1 MILPGAALGLLGGGQ
16 LGRMFAM
23 AARTMGY
30 RVLVLDPDPESPA
43 GSLADRHIP
52 AAYDDPKALEVLAQ
66 SCAVVTTEFENVPAA
81 ALTRLQSSVPVR
93 PRPEAVAIAQNRI
106 DEKSFVRDHGLH
118 TAPFRPIRR
127 AEDLEPAFAA
137 IGAPALLKTSRLGY
151 DGKGQATVDSLAEL
165 AAAFQAF
172 KSVEC
177 ILEERL
183 TLERE
188 ISVVLA
194 RGVDGAV
201 AAFPVGE
208 NVHARGILDTTT
220 APARVSPTLAKEAHA
235 VAAALAGALDYVGVL
250 GVEFFVAAGG
260 RLLINEIAPRPHN
273 SGHYTLD
280 GCVTSQ
286 FEQQVRAVTGLPLGA
301 VDLRSPIAMVNLLGD
316 LWQAGE
322 PNWAAALQNPRVKLH
337 LYGKKEPRPGRKMGH
352 LNALADSPEAALRA
366 AVEARARL
374 QR

>member
-1 MILPGAALGLLGGGQ
+1 MILPGAAIGLLGGGQ
-16 LGRMFAM
+16 LGRMFTM

-43 GSLADRHIP
+43 GGVADRHIH
-52 AAYDDPKALEVLAQ
+52 AAYEDPKALEVLAQ

-81 ALTRLQSSVPVR
+81 ALARLEKSLLVR
-93 PRPEAVAIAQNRI
+93 PRPGAVAVAQNRI

-118 TAPFRPIRR
+118 TAKFYPIRR
-127 AEDLEPAFAA
+127 SQDLEPAFAE

-151 DGKGQATVDSLAEL
+151 DGKGQATVDSLPEL
-165 AAAFQAF
+165 VAAFQVF

-194 RGVDGAV
+194 RGVDGAT
-201 AAFPVGE
+201 AAFPAGE
-208 NVHARGILDTTT
+208 NVHAQGILDTTT
-220 APARVSPTLAKEAHA
+220 VPARVSPALAKEAHS
-235 VAAALAGALDYVGVL
+235 VATALAKALDYVGVL
-250 GVEFFVAAGG
+250 GIEFFVAAGG

-280 GCVTSQ
+280 GCITSQ

-301 VDLRSPIAMVNLLGD
+301 VDLKSPIAMANLLGD
-316 LWQAGE
+316 LWQGGE
-322 PNWAAALQNPRVKLH
+322 PHWAAALQNPRIKLH

-352 LNALADSPEAALRA
+352 LNALAESPEAALRA

>member
-1 MILPGAALGLLGGGQ
+1 MILPGATLGLLGGGQ
-16 LGRMFAM
+16 LGRMFSM

-43 GSLADRHIP
+43 GSVADRHIS

-81 ALTRLQSSVPVR
+81 ALARLQSSVPVR

-118 TAPFRPIRR
+118 TAAFRPVRR

-220 APARVSPTLAKEAHA
+220 APARISPSLAKEAHA
-235 VAAALAGALDYVGVL
+235 VAGALAGALDYVGVL

-301 VDLRSPIAMVNLLGD
+301 VELRSPIAMVNLLGD